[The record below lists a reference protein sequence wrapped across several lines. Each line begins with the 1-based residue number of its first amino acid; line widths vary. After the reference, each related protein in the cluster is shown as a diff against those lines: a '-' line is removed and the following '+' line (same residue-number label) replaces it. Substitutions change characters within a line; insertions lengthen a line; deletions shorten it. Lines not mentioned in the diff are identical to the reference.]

1 MIAVKPCIEDLKQS
15 NIRISDDLIQKVLQE
30 ANEN

>member
-1 MIAVKPCIEDLKQS
+1 MIAVKPGIEDLKQS